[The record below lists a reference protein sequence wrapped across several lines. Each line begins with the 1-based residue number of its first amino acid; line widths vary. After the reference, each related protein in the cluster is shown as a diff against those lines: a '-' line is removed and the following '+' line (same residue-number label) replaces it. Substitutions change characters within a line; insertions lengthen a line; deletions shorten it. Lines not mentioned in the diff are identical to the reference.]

1 MRRIIIVLVVLS
13 FIVLPVSALEITAPT
28 VPESAEELL
37 PNEPETFGQGLWQVI
52 KAALRLLQPAFV
64 DAVGVCLCVLG
75 AVLLLSL
82 LNTMYEGSKRLT
94 AVVGAAAVAG
104 FLLKPANALINL
116 GIETVT
122 ELSEYG
128 KLLLPVM
135 TTAMAAQGSVTTSG
149 ALYAGTA
156 VFDMVLTSGITKL
169 LIPLL
174 YIFLAFAVANSA
186 MGEDVL
192 KQLRDFAKWLISW
205 GLKIILYIF
214 TGYLGITGAVSGA
227 ADAAAVKAA
236 KLTIS
241 GVIPVVGG
249 IISDAS
255 ETVLVSAG
263 VVKNA
268 AGVYGMLALFA
279 VWIGPFIQIGVQ
291 YLLLKLTGVICS
303 VFGSKEIVGLIHDFT
318 AAMGLIL
325 AMTGTVC
332 LMLLISTV
340 CFLKG
345 VA

>member
-1 MRRIIIVLVVLS
+1 MIIVFAILS
-13 FIVLPVSALEITAPT
+13 AVVLPVSALDITAPA
-28 VPESAEELL
+28 VPKSAEQLL
-37 PNEPETFGQGLWQVI
+37 PDAPETFGDGLWQVI
-52 KAALRLLQPAFV
+52 KAAIQLLQPAFV
-64 DAVGVCLCVLG
+64 DAVGVCLCILA
-75 AVLLLSL
+75 AVLLVSL
-82 LNTMYEGSKRLT
+82 LDTMYEGSKRIT
-94 AVVGAAAVAG
+94 ALVSAAAVAG
-104 FLLKPANALINL
+104 FLLKPANTLINL
-116 GIETVT
+116 GIDTVT

-135 TTAMAAQGSVTTSG
+135 TTAMAAQGNVTTSG

-156 VFDMVLTSGITKL
+156 IFDTVLTSGITKL
-169 LIPLL
+169 LIPFL
-174 YIFLAFAVANSA
+174 YVFLALAVANSA
-186 MGEDVL
+186 IGDDVL
-192 KQLRDFAKWLISW
+192 KQIRDFVKWLISW
-205 GLKIILYIF
+205 GLKTILYVF

-279 VWIGPFIQIGVQ
+279 VWIGPFIKIGAQ

-303 VFGSKEIVGLIHDFT
+303 VFGSKEVVGLIQDFT

>member
-1 MRRIIIVLVVLS
+1 
-13 FIVLPVSALEITAPT
+13 
-28 VPESAEELL
+28 
-37 PNEPETFGQGLWQVI
+37 
-52 KAALRLLQPAFV
+52 
-64 DAVGVCLCVLG
+64 
-75 AVLLLSL
+75 
-82 LNTMYEGSKRLT
+82 
-94 AVVGAAAVAG
+94 
-104 FLLKPANALINL
+104 
-116 GIETVT
+116 
-122 ELSEYG
+122 
-128 KLLLPVM
+128 
-135 TTAMAAQGSVTTSG
+135 MAAQGSVTTSG

>member
-1 MRRIIIVLVVLS
+1 MIIVFAILS
-13 FIVLPVSALEITAPT
+13 AVVLPVSALDITAPA
-28 VPESAEELL
+28 VPKSAEQLL
-37 PNEPETFGQGLWQVI
+37 PDAPETFGDGLWQVI
-52 KAALRLLQPAFV
+52 KAAVQLLQPAFV
-64 DAVGVCLCVLG
+64 DAVGVCLCILA
-75 AVLLLSL
+75 AVLLVSL
-82 LNTMYEGSKRLT
+82 LDTMYEGSKRIT
-94 AVVGAAAVAG
+94 ALVGAAAVAG
-104 FLLKPANALINL
+104 FLLKPANTLINL
-116 GIETVT
+116 GVDTVT

-135 TTAMAAQGSVTTSG
+135 TTAMAAQGNVTTSG

-156 VFDMVLTSGITKL
+156 IFDTVLTSGITKL
-169 LIPLL
+169 LIPFL
-174 YIFLAFAVANSA
+174 YVFLALAVANSA
-186 MGEDVL
+186 IGEDVL
-192 KQLRDFAKWLISW
+192 KQIRDFVKWLISW
-205 GLKIILYIF
+205 GLKTILYVF

-279 VWIGPFIQIGVQ
+279 VWIGPFIKIGAQ

-303 VFGSKEIVGLIHDFT
+303 VFGSKEVVGLIQDFT